1 MPPTGKKSIEQDSET
16 INIDVSGDSSSEHD
30 TVGAP
35 SQPSAARGKGE
46 TIFLNI

>member
-1 MPPTGKKSIEQDSET
+1 MPPKKSIEQDSET

-30 TVGAP
+30 TGRA
-35 SQPSAARGKGE
+35 QPSAARGKGE